1 MEIEEKKISTMMIK
15 ETIEDTVRKM
25 IEKVLRMLEVE
36 TREITEK
43 KMTDTIADIQLI
55 DEQIQK
61 LVIVDTRKMLET
73 MSDET
78 IYGMMLDEM
87 TRD

>member
-25 IEKVLRMLEVE
+25 TEKALRLLEAE
-36 TREITEK
+36 MREITEK
-43 KMTDTIADIQLI
+43 KMTGTIADIQQI

-61 LVIVDTRKMLET
+61 LRIVDTRKMLET

-78 IYGMMLDEM
+78 TNGMMLDEM